1 MTMREKQIII
11 AARVM
16 SMVFTPFYLP
26 LVGLAALFIFSYMSL
41 MPWQYKL
48 TVLLM
53 VYLFTILLP
62 TLLIHGYR
70 NYQGWTRMQLGMKE
84 RRLVPYV
91 IAILCYFGCYYM
103 MVYLHIPQFMANIL
117 VAALIIQVVCAII
130 NVWWKVSTHTAA
142 IGGFEGALLAFSIL
156 FAFNP
161 LWWFCV
167 ILISAGMVGT
177 SRMILR
183 QHSLS
188 QVVVGF
194 LIGVVAGFWAII

>member
-1 MTMREKQIII
+1 
-11 AARVM
+11 M

-53 VYLFTILLP
+53 VYVFTILFP
-62 TLLIHGYR
+62 TLLIHAYR
-70 NYQGWTRMQLGMKE
+70 NYQGWSRLQLGMKE

-91 IAILCYFGCYYM
+91 IAIICYFACYFV

-117 VAALIIQVVCAII
+117 VAALIIQIVCAII
-130 NVWWKVSTHTAA
+130 NVWWKGSTHPAA
-142 IGGFEGALLAFSIL
+142 SGGVVGALLAFSSL

-161 LWWFCV
+161 LWWFSI
-167 ILISAGMVGT
+167 ILIIAGMVGT

-194 LIGVVAGFWAII
+194 LIGMVAGFWAII